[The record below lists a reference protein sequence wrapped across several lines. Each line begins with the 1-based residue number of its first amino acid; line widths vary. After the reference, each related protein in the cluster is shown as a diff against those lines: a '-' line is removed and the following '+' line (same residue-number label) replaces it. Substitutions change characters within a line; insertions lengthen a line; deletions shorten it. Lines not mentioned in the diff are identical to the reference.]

1 MRAGAERHCV
11 RRRES
16 RRVSQKGSY
25 YSFATSFLDGKERF
39 SLRADLR
46 HILSAGRDE
55 VKKLLL
61 RLADDEP
68 MIEAFHEDYLETMK
82 ARLEKKFEFA
92 ESRGERFDI
101 AEEIANY
108 TRAIVPVSID
118 SAGRF
123 SIPDRMKKFTRIS
136 DAIVVEGAGEVMRI
150 WAPEDYLE
158 QPRLHRMIREE
169 GEAFLAEVAGRRS
182 NGGKA

>member
-1 MRAGAERHCV
+1 M
-11 RRRES
+11 
-16 RRVSQKGSY
+16 SQKGSY

-46 HILSAGRDE
+46 NILWTGRDE

-68 MIEAFHEDYLETMK
+68 MIEAFHEDYLETVK
-82 ARLEKKFEFA
+82 ARLQKKFEAA
-92 ESRGERFDI
+92 ESRGEDFDI
-101 AEEIANY
+101 AEQIASY

-123 SIPDRMKKFTRIS
+123 SIPERMTKFTRIKE
-136 DAIVVEGAGEVMRI
+136 AVIVEGAGEVMRI
-150 WAPEDYLE
+150 FAPEDYLE
-158 QPRLHRMIREE
+158 QPKLHRMIRME
-169 GEAFLAEVAGRRS
+169 GEAFLAEVAERRAA
-182 NGGKA
+182 GGTA